1 MRRKWRIIGAAIPL
15 MFGWALVTAYPAGAT
30 ADAAGANGVFDATGV
45 FGATGVSGVSGVSA
59 TGAQL
64 QPGGLVRQLG
74 RTSADGRPQTADG
87 SRQIVVSSSN
97 WAGYADTGSSDGFTN
112 VAARWV
118 QPAGQCSSGDQYSAF
133 WVGLDGYTSRTVEQT
148 GSEVDCV
155 GQTAEYYAWYEIYP
169 SAEVT
174 FSNTVKAGDHFSA
187 SVSYLGS
194 NKFRLTIADSTQHWK
209 RSATRRLAGAARSSA
224 EVIAEAPCC
233 TDSGGILPLT
243 NFGTVSF
250 SAATV
255 NNAGLCTLKPVE
267 ITMPDTSV
275 SSLSNC
281 QNFAA
286 SYTGPS
292 SGLPLPGQRPRLLTV
307 SCVGK
312 WHPAPKKVCQQRMC
326 GVPQL
331 CAGRA
336 DGRGSGRRG

>member
-1 MRRKWRIIGAAIPL
+1 
-15 MFGWALVTAYPAGAT
+15 VE
-30 ADAAGANGVFDATGV
+30 
-45 FGATGVSGVSGVSA
+45 
-59 TGAQL
+59 
-64 QPGGLVRQLG
+64 
-74 RTSADGRPQTADG
+74 
-87 SRQIVVSSSN
+87 SSSN
-97 WAGYADTGSSDGFTN
+97 WAGYADTGSSHGFTN
-112 VAARWV
+112 VAASWV

-133 WVGLDGYTSRTVEQT
+133 WVGLDGYTSSTVEQT

-169 SAEVT
+169 AAEVT
-174 FSNTVKAGDHFSA
+174 FSNTVKAGDRFSA
-187 SVSYLGS
+187 SVRYMGS
-194 NKFRLTIADSTQHWK
+194 NKFRLTITDATQHWK

-233 TDSGGILPLT
+233 TNSGGILPLT
-243 NFGTVSF
+243 AFGTVSF
-250 SAATV
+250 SAALV
-255 NNAGLCTLKPVE
+255 NSADLCTLHPVE
-267 ITMPDTSV
+267 ITMPDASV

-307 SCVGK
+307 SYVGK

-326 GVPQL
+326 GVPQI